1 MAVLWGSDTA
11 LTTQTAIDNST
22 EEFMGTID
30 LATALSAHIQ
40 LEIDNEDGS
49 SVTDDVIISVYA
61 TLDAS
66 SEVFDDVAMMA
77 FRITPAAI
85 TLERMSFVVSG
96 VYKFRIGALSAG
108 ATDTYAVGGDYRTR
122 TT

>member
-30 LATALSAHIQ
+30 LATSLSAHIQ
-40 LEIDNEDGS
+40 LEIDNESGS
-49 SVTDDVIISVYA
+49 ITDDVIISVYS

-66 SEVFDDVAMMA
+66 AEVFDDVA
-77 FRITPAAI
+77 FQTFTVTPTGIA
-85 TLERMSFVVSG
+85 LERLSFVVSG
-96 VYKFRIGALSAG
+96 VYKFRIGALSDG
-108 ATDTYAVGGDYRTR
+108 ATDTYAVGGDYRVR

>member
-1 MAVLWGSDTA
+1 MAVLWGGDTA

-30 LATALSAHIQ
+30 LATSLSAHIQ
-40 LEIDNEDGS
+40 LEIDNESGS
-49 SVTDDVIISVYA
+49 IVDDVIISVYA

-66 SEVFDDVAMMA
+66 SEVFDDVAFMS
-77 FRITPAAI
+77 FSVTPKGIA
-85 TLERMSFVVSG
+85 LERLSFVVSG

-108 ATDTYAVGGDYRTR
+108 ATDTYAVGGDYRVR

>member
-1 MAVLWGSDTA
+1 MAVLWGSDSA

-30 LATALSAHIQ
+30 LATSLSAHIQ
-40 LEIDNEDGS
+40 LEIDNESGS
-49 SVTDDVIISVYA
+49 ITDDVIIAVYS

-66 SEVFDDVAMMA
+66 TEVFDDVAFQT
-77 FRITPAAI
+77 FRITPTGI
-85 TLERMSFVVSG
+85 TLERLSFVVSG